1 MTPEEQIIA
10 DAMAAGD
17 WAEAERLGAVLDAQP
32 HPMPSLL
39 ASALW
44 YASVGLHV
52 FPLQPGRKMPFTG
65 SSGCKDATTDTATIR
80 RWWAAAPSA
89 NIGIATGHL
98 VDVIDIDGAPGI
110 RSWLDLEAPPE
121 VIGSVRTPRPGGSHH
136 YVPAT
141 GRGNRAGIFPG
152 IDYRGMGGYV
162 LAPPSWLDEQPGQPY
177 SGHYAWSAPLAIS
190 PIIEQE
196 T

>member
-1 MTPEEQIIA
+1 MTPEEQSIA
-10 DAMAAGD
+10 DAMAADD
-17 WAEAERLGAVLDAQP
+17 WAEAERLGGILDAQP
-32 HPMPSLL
+32 RPVPDLL

-44 YASVGLHV
+44 YASIGLQV
-52 FPLQPGRKMPFTG
+52 FPLQPGRKVPFTG
-65 SSGCKDATTDTATIR
+65 SNGCKDATTDAAMIR
-80 RWWAAAPSA
+80 RWWAAAPNA

-121 VIGSVRTPRPGGSHH
+121 AIGNVRTPRPGGSHH
-136 YVPAT
+136 YLRAT

-152 IDYRGMGGYV
+152 IDYRGLGGYV

-177 SGHYAWSAPLAIS
+177 SGHYTWSKPLAIS
-190 PIIEQE
+190 PTIEQE